1 MAGIIA
7 GESEISTVGLGTGL
21 NYRGYSI
28 QDLANNCIFEEVIHL
43 LIFGKL
49 PTADQLANLQKRIN
63 SKRSLPEIL
72 KNILEQLP
80 KESNA
85 MDVMRTISS
94 VMGILEP

>member
-1 MAGIIA
+1 
-7 GESEISTVGLGTGL
+7 
-21 NYRGYSI
+21 
-28 QDLANNCIFEEVIHL
+28 L

-72 KNILEQLP
+72 KNILEQLS